1 MYKELYT
8 PEIIDYIAYLVLL
21 NSYLIKRDFNI

>member
-8 PEIIDYIAYLVLL
+8 PEIIDYVAYLTPL
-21 NSYLIKRDFNI
+21 NSYLVRKDFKI